1 MRKNYRHHHCRYCLK
16 QCLLFDRSPSLNKKP
31 VVDNTVEGDN
41 VVFDF
46 EAKKGCSL
54 CDRGCWFCYSEEDFL
69 SKTSCTVVLGKT
81 AGNHTR
87 LSSCR
92 KGPLAR
98 GGKGQ
103 RRLLLSAAT
112 VQLLLLLMLLC
123 LLLCSAVVCILQTH
137 LPAGGP
143 GLSCNKAASND
154 FTVLPGGFAFK
165 QTSWCQKVPVV
176 EECGSLLCSK
186 MFTLKK
192 CLMHIIL

>member
-1 MRKNYRHHHCRYCLK
+1 MGKNYGHHHCRYCLK
-16 QCLLFDRSPSLNKKP
+16 QCLFLTEALHWTKKN
-31 VVDNTVEGDN
+31 VVDKTVEGDN

-54 CDRGCWFCYSEEDFL
+54 CDHGCCFCYSEEDFL

-103 RRLLLSAAT
+103 RRLLLSAAS
-112 VQLLLLLMLLC
+112 VLLLLLMLLC

-165 QTSWCQKVPVV
+165 KTSWCQKVPVV
-176 EECGSLLCSK
+176 QECGSLFCSK

>member
-1 MRKNYRHHHCRYCLK
+1 MRKNWTLP
-16 QCLLFDRSPSLNKKP
+16 LLPKAVPPFWQKPFTERKKS

-54 CDRGCWFCYSEEDFL
+54 CDRGCCFCYSEEDFL

-98 GGKGQ
+98 GGKGRR
-103 RRLLLSAAT
+103 RRLLTAAT
-112 VQLLLLLMLLC
+112 AANA
-123 LLLCSAVVCILQTH
+123 AV
-137 LPAGGP
+137 PAAM
-143 GLSCNKAASND
+143 LSCCVHSSNP
-154 FTVLPGGFAFK
+154 FTGRRPRPFL
-165 QTSWCQKVPVV
+165 QQ
-176 EECGSLLCSK
+176 GSFQWLHSVARWFC
-186 MFTLKK
+186 F
-192 CLMHIIL
+192 

>member
-98 GGKGQ
+98 GGKG
-103 RRLLLSAAT
+103 RWRLLLTAAT
-112 VQLLLLLMLLC
+112 ILLLLLLMLLFCACCYAQLLCAFFKPIYRPAAQAFLATRLLPMTSQCCQVVLLSSKLLGVKKC
-123 LLLCSAVVCILQTH
+123 LLLRNVEVYFAQRCSRWRNV
-137 LPAGGP
+137 
-143 GLSCNKAASND
+143 
-154 FTVLPGGFAFK
+154 
-165 QTSWCQKVPVV
+165 WC
-176 EECGSLLCSK
+176 
-186 MFTLKK
+186 T
-192 CLMHIIL
+192 